1 MLPSRVFS
9 TVLAFSRST
18 SPESLTPPQYQTSI
32 HLRYHP
38 VMRSVRTLSI
48 PATTPED
55 VPARV
60 SDPLPLLRLSGQGRL
75 LTTLGWISAGAGTLG
90 LGLIVGRELR
100 RRYKFKRR
108 TPYDLY
114 AHAGDYNNKDVDFG
128 VGI

>member
-1 MLPSRVFS
+1 MK
-9 TVLAFSRST
+9 
-18 SPESLTPPQYQTSI
+18 
-32 HLRYHP
+32 
-38 VMRSVRTLSI
+38 SVRKLSI
-48 PATTPED
+48 FGTTVEE
-55 VPARV
+55 VPARLTD
-60 SDPLPLLRLSGQGRL
+60 SLPAFGLTGQGRL

-114 AHAGDYNNKDVDFG
+114 AHAGDYANDVDFG